1 MIGTGALTGISL
13 IQSIIMSET
22 GRSVAMNLLTVI
34 LCALSPLMALGPAI
48 VLSKLYANSMMV
60 FVNDRIPSG
69 RDGRTMSA
77 VVVDSLHF
85 APVAGSEDTAMEQP
99 AWEGGCND
107 ERSIMSGQ
115 MVEVFSDQRS
125 LHEEGR

>member
-1 MIGTGALTGISL
+1 
-13 IQSIIMSET
+13 
-22 GRSVAMNLLTVI
+22 
-34 LCALSPLMALGPAI
+34 MALGPAI

-69 RDGRTMSA
+69 HSRDSRSMSA
-77 VVVDSLHF
+77 VVLDSLHF
-85 APVAGSEDTAMEQP
+85 APVAGESEDTALEQP
-99 AWEGGCND
+99 AWEGGYDD
-107 ERSIMSGQ
+107 ERSRMSGQ

>member
-1 MIGTGALTGISL
+1 
-13 IQSIIMSET
+13 
-22 GRSVAMNLLTVI
+22 
-34 LCALSPLMALGPAI
+34 MALGPAI